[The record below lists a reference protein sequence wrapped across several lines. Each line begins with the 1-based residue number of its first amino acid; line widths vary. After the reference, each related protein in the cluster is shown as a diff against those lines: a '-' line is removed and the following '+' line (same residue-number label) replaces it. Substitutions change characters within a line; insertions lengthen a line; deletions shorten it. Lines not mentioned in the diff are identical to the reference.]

1 MAMYAEGVYSL
12 VEQASAFGSA
22 GIFVVVVFGLFSKRG
37 HSASA
42 IAALLTGVIV
52 WIVGSYIL
60 ELPWAYLAALGSS
73 LVAYVA
79 TALFDSAPFQEAT
92 A

>member
-1 MAMYAEGVYSL
+1 MYAEGDYHL

-42 IAALLTGVIV
+42 IAALLTGVTV
-52 WIVGSYIL
+52 WVVGSYVI
-60 ELPWAYLAALGSS
+60 ELPWAYLAALGASV
-73 LVAYVA
+73 LAYVI
-79 TALFDSAPFQEAT
+79 TAVFDAPPAVREVT